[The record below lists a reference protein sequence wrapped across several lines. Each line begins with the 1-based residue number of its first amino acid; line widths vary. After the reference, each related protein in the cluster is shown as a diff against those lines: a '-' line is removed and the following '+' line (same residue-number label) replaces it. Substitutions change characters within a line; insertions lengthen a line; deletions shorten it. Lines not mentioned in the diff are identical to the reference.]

1 MKLLAL
7 GHLCIDCA
15 HPAGE
20 PPREHWGGIANTIAA
35 IGALAGKEDTVL
47 PVCGVGA
54 DDAKNFTSWLER
66 FPAVDP
72 SGVYTF
78 DGPTNRIDLYEKGGG
93 LRVACTQGIAPPI
106 PFEKIRRFLSADG
119 VLINMASG
127 SDILLETLDQ
137 IRMEVRARETPIHL
151 DYHNLTTGIGEG
163 RERFRRP
170 LAEWRRWAFMLTTV
184 QLSEE
189 EASGL
194 TVDRLTEAQLTGHLL
209 TLGITGVL
217 ITRGPRGATVFAN
230 EHKKVVRYDI
240 GGIPAEGAADR
251 PGLGDVFGG
260 AFLYRFVPTSDLR
273 LSAEFANLTAAQAA
287 SRPAPPT
294 ELPIKQPTEPPTTNE
309 E

>member
-20 PPREHWGGIANTIAA
+20 PPRERWGGIANTIAA
-35 IGALAGKEDTVL
+35 IGALAGKDDTVL
-47 PVCGVGA
+47 PICGVGT
-54 DDAKNFTSWLER
+54 DDEKKFLSWLGG

-72 SGVYTF
+72 SGVFTIN
-78 DGPTNRIDLYEKGGG
+78 GPTNRIDMYEKGEG
-93 LRVACTQGIAPPI
+93 LRVACTKDIAPPI
-106 PFEKIRRFLSADG
+106 PFERIRKLLSADG
-119 VLINMASG
+119 VLINMVSG
-127 SDILLETLDQ
+127 SDISLGTLDQ
-137 IRMEVRARETPIHL
+137 IRMEVRAHETPVHL

-170 LAEWRRWAFMLTTV
+170 LAEWRRWAFMVTTV

-189 EASGL
+189 EASAL

-217 ITRGPRGATVFAN
+217 ITRGARGATVFAN

-240 GGIPAEGAADR
+240 AGIPAEGAADR
-251 PGLGDVFGG
+251 AGLGDVFGG
-260 AFLYRFVPTSDLR
+260 AFLYRFVPTLDLKA
-273 LSAEFANLTAAQAA
+273 SAEFANLTAAQAA
-287 SRPAPPT
+287 SRH
-294 ELPIKQPTEPPTTNE
+294 TTDQE
-309 E
+309 WSSPG